1 MICHFDYDSM
11 LAPTYAILFFWHTG
25 RWCYSMCSIML
36 IAEKVPT
43 SSIQTYLCL
52 VLHWMVP
59 NVFLVFNYEKQEMG
73 NGWKHEQPRSGK
85 ERKLQVDLG
94 KCRKWGSMVV
104 GELMSVN
111 GFS

>member
-43 SSIQTYLCL
+43 SSIQTYFVSCASLDGA
-52 VLHWMVP
+52 
-59 NVFLVFNYEKQEMG
+59 NVFLIFHYEKQEMR
-73 NGWKHEQPRSGK
+73 NGWKHE
-85 ERKLQVDLG
+85 
-94 KCRKWGSMVV
+94 
-104 GELMSVN
+104 
-111 GFS
+111 